1 MRFLDSLRSLEMTL
15 KNFLSEHEQIKD
27 DENENQNAQSDE
39 CLGEALWRI
48 ADQKQHWK
56 AQCHRWK

>member
-27 DENENQNAQSDE
+27 NEYHYQNAQSDE
-39 CLGEALWRI
+39 CLRESLRG
-48 ADQKQHWK
+48 KTY
-56 AQCHRWK
+56 